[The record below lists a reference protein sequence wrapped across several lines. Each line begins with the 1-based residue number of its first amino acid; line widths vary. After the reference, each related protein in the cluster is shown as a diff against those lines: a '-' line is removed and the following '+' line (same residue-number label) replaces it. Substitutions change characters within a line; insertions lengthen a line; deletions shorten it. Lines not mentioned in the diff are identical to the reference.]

1 MCIYH
6 PSGESIE
13 MSVYLINGQ
22 YVFNEGTKELKTL
35 NNSINIKLTAM
46 RARCL
51 SFIIE
56 HARDEVIE
64 KSAMS
69 YALWGAR
76 SKFTSDASLT
86 QTLYLIRRD
95 LKTLGLDE
103 LFITVLKSGIRVNTS
118 ISIDVIQERV
128 PGSKIL
134 YLPLL
139 VSITASL
146 LIAGAAIYFAF
157 IV

>member
-1 MCIYH
+1 
-6 PSGESIE
+6 

-35 NNSINIKLTAM
+35 NSGINIKLTAM

-56 HARDEVIE
+56 HAKDEVIE
-64 KSAMS
+64 KTAIS
-69 YALWGAR
+69 YELWGAR

-103 LFITVLKSGIRVNTS
+103 LFITVPKSGIRVNTS

-128 PGSKIL
+128 PRSKIL

>member
-1 MCIYH
+1 M
-6 PSGESIE
+6 SI
-13 MSVYLINGQ
+13 YLINGQ

-35 NNSINIKLTAM
+35 NNSTNIRLTTM

-56 HARDEVIE
+56 HANSDVIE
-64 KSAMS
+64 KSAIS

-76 SKFTSDASLT
+76 SSFTSDASLT

-103 LFITVLKSGIRVNTS
+103 LFITVPKSGIRVNSS
-118 ISIDVIQERV
+118 ITIDVIHEKT
-128 PGSKIL
+128 PKTKPSYAPLIL
-134 YLPLL
+134 GLILLLLFIGVGVYL
-139 VSITASL
+139 
-146 LIAGAAIYFAF
+146 AF
-157 IV
+157 KS

>member
-1 MCIYH
+1 
-6 PSGESIE
+6 
-13 MSVYLINGQ
+13 MSVYLINGL

-35 NNSINIKLTAM
+35 NNGMNIKLTTM

-56 HARDEVIE
+56 HAKDEVIE
-64 KSAMS
+64 KSAIS

-76 SKFTSDASLT
+76 STFTSDASLT

-103 LFITVLKSGIRVNTS
+103 LFITVPKSGIRVNTS
-118 ISIDVIQERV
+118 ITIDIIQEKKTKK
-128 PGSKIL
+128 KIS
-134 YLPLL
+134 YNPILL
-139 VSITASL
+139 SLIVLVL
-146 LIAGAAIYFAF
+146 LIGVGVYLTLVI
-157 IV
+157 